1 MTKDAA
7 PSLAPALLDYIRQRA
22 ATFTP
27 EMQRFLREGCTTG
40 YHPGNHALH
49 IWESTLPKELQ
60 FAEKY
65 NNSSNA
71 QLLQWTLFVPM
82 LAWNYEQ
89 VWHKSIQL
97 ADVCNH
103 WVRIQESAGRPKAV
117 EFSEILLDGLCDL
130 FSVFPKKAQLGL
142 LEYWL
147 NPANELWL
155 APMMMPSSTYFSSQI
170 NARTLINRLCTMAPK
185 QGKGASASKRWA
197 ANLQASM
204 AKMPSRLHPQIV
216 AGFLMKDL
224 PAVEKIRAARCAE
237 PSTWINLADHLL
249 PLLPDNEW
257 TRYDLLP
264 VSAPTTSLSAAAC
277 GKTHRELAR
286 LYAPTLT
293 QTIDAVTTDEEWSDP
308 AMIRRLVQ
316 QTYASAKAPGIHA
329 EQFDL
334 PSDVAGDL
342 FV

>member
-1 MTKDAA
+1 MTKVAT
-7 PSLAPALLDYIRQRA
+7 SLAPALLDYIRQRA
-22 ATFTP
+22 ATFAP
-27 EMQRFLREGCTTG
+27 EMQRFLREGFTTG
-40 YHPGNHALH
+40 YHPGDYTLRV
-49 IWESTLPKELQ
+49 WESTLPQDLQ

-71 QLLQWTLFVPM
+71 RPLQWTLFVPM

-103 WVRIQESAGRPKAV
+103 WVRIQESEGRPRAV
-117 EFSEILLDGLCDL
+117 EFSEILLGGLCDL
-130 FSVFPKKAQLGL
+130 FPLFPKKAQLAL

-147 NPANELWL
+147 SPTNELWL

-170 NARTLINRLCTMAPK
+170 NARTLLNRLCTMAPK

-197 ANLQASM
+197 ANLQESM
-204 AKMPSRLHPQIV
+204 GKMPLRLHPQIV

-224 PAVEKIRAARCAE
+224 PPTEKIRAARCAA
-237 PSTWINLADHLL
+237 PNTWVNLADDLL
-249 PLLPDNEW
+249 ALLPDNEW

-264 VSAPTTSLSAAAC
+264 VRTPTTSLSAAAC

-286 LYAPTLT
+286 IYAPTLT
-293 QTIDAVTTDEEWSDP
+293 QTIDAITTDEDWADP
-308 AMIRRLVQ
+308 AMIRQLVAK
-316 QTYASAKAPGIHA
+316 TYATATAPGTHA

-334 PSDVAGDL
+334 PNDVGGDL
-342 FV
+342 FG

>member
-1 MTKDAA
+1 MTKVA
-7 PSLAPALLDYIRQRA
+7 PASLAPALLDYIRLRA
-22 ATFTP
+22 TTFTP
-27 EMQRFLREGCTTG
+27 EMQRFLREGCMLG
-40 YHPGNHALH
+40 YHPGDYALRA
-49 IWESTLPKELQ
+49 WESTLPQDLR
-60 FAEKY
+60 FADS
-65 NNSSNA
+65 NHRSSNA
-71 QLLQWTLFVPM
+71 KPLQWTLFVPM

-89 VWHKSIQL
+89 VWHKSIEL

-103 WVRIQESAGRPKAV
+103 WARIQESEGRPRAV
-117 EFSEILLDGLCDL
+117 EFTEILLGGLCDL
-130 FSVFPKKAQLGL
+130 FPLFPKKARLGL

-155 APMMMPSSTYFSSQI
+155 APVMISSSTYFLSQI
-170 NARTLINRLCTMAPK
+170 NARTLLNRLCTMAPK

-197 ANLQASM
+197 TNLQASM
-204 AKMPSRLHPQIV
+204 AKMPSRLHPQII

-237 PSTWINLADHLL
+237 PSTWIQLAAHLL

-264 VSAPTTSLSAAAC
+264 VRTPTTSLSAAAC

-286 LYAPTLT
+286 IYAPTLT
-293 QTIDAVTTDEEWSDP
+293 QTIDAVTTDEDWAAP
-308 AMIRRLVQ
+308 AMIRQLVAK
-316 QTYASAKAPGIHA
+316 TYATATTPGTPA

-334 PSDVAGDL
+334 PNDVGGNL